1 MFSAILRFLNYKERI
16 IKFYSSYYLAASAK
30 QLSKDDLLR
39 EHHWKQLKHLYN
51 HLETFYEATIIVESK
66 HTSLTNHFQTLDWLL
81 LKLKRTKYRF
91 IKLLKQLKKKAKAQ
105 GYRYLA
111 AYAEAAWQKYKK
123 YYVKANNTGAYYIAI
138 VLNLT
143 LKIQWFYN

>member
-1 MFSAILRFLNYKERI
+1 
-16 IKFYSSYYLAASAK
+16 
-30 QLSKDDLLR
+30 
-39 EHHWKQLKHLYN
+39 
-51 HLETFYEATIIVESK
+51 
-66 HTSLTNHFQTLDWLL
+66 L

-123 YYVKANNTGAYYIAI
+123 YYVKADNTGAYYTAI
-138 VLNLT
+138 ILNPT
-143 LKIQWFYN
+143 LKMQWFYNQWAQHKEKAA